1 VNEALRRP
9 TSRPA
14 HPGAGARARGA
25 SGGGPAARSGSSSAF
40 TLIELLVT
48 MAIIGLLAGVGLYSL
63 GGFQHGRLQ
72 DQAFKISRMS
82 RNALIRALSR
92 AVNVRMV
99 LDLDSFDVWIEEASN
114 RPLVDEQG
122 QMVVPDGGEDAE
134 DAFLGTGGYGAG
146 EGPELPGTGM
156 EGELT
161 GTELTGEGDGGGGL
175 FGSLGLGDLL
185 GGGSGLEELR
195 KPPRYVPPVFEPID
209 EPRLKRFHL
218 EAVKSMRVYYPG
230 AEEPISEGQTY
241 VFYRDDGTADE
252 AVIHVE
258 DEQGGVYAIA
268 INGLTG
274 RGAVYPYP
282 YIPEEAE
289 ESP

>member
-1 VNEALRRP
+1 MNDARR
-9 TSRPA
+9 
-14 HPGAGARARGA
+14 RARG
-25 SGGGPAARSGSSSAF
+25 AF
-40 TLIELLVT
+40 TLIELLVSI
-48 MAIIGLLAGVGLYSL
+48 AIIGLLAGVGLYSL
-63 GGFQHGRLQ
+63 GGFQRGRLQ

-92 AVNVRMV
+92 ATNVRMV
-99 LDLDSFDVWIEEASN
+99 LDLDSFDLWLEEASN
-114 RPLVDEQG
+114 RPLVNEQG

-134 DAFLGTGGYGAG
+134 DAFPGGGG
-146 EGPELPGTGM
+146 EGPGLPGAGM

-161 GTELTGEGDGGGGL
+161 GTGMAGEEDGGGGL
-175 FGSLGLGDLL
+175 LGGFGLGDML

-195 KPPRYVPPVFEPID
+195 KPPKYVPPVFELID

-218 EAVKSMRVYYPG
+218 EAVKAMRVYYPG
-230 AEEPISEGQTY
+230 AEEPIAEGQTY

-258 DEQGGVYAIA
+258 DEQGAVYAIA

-282 YIPEEAE
+282 YIPEEAG
-289 ESP
+289 ESR

>member
-1 VNEALRRP
+1 VNDARR
-9 TSRPA
+9 
-14 HPGAGARARGA
+14 RARG
-25 SGGGPAARSGSSSAF
+25 AF
-40 TLIELLVT
+40 TLIELLVS

-63 GGFQHGRLQ
+63 GGFQRGRLQ
-72 DQAFKISRMS
+72 DQAFKISRLS

-92 AVNVRMV
+92 ATNVRMV
-99 LDLDSFDVWIEEASN
+99 LDLDTFDVWLEEASN
-114 RPLVDEQG
+114 RPLVNEQG

-134 DAFLGTGGYGAG
+134 DAFSGTGGGGG
-146 EGPELPGTGM
+146 EGPGLPGAGM
-156 EGELT
+156 AGE
-161 GTELTGEGDGGGGL
+161 EDGGGGL
-175 FGSLGLGDLL
+175 LGGLGLGDLL

-195 KPPRYVPPVFEPID
+195 KPPKYVPPVFELID

-218 EAVKSMRVYYPG
+218 EGVKAMRVYYPG
-230 AEEPISEGQTY
+230 AEEPIAEGQTY
-241 VFYRDDGTADE
+241 VFFRDDGTADE

-258 DEQGGVYAIA
+258 DDQGAVYAIA

-289 ESP
+289 EYR